1 MRERQAE
8 RGTATPSRSTRKRP
22 SASMATAA
30 EGSGIAGGHLRAR
43 AELAQARLG
52 LAGGGRPRSPGQ
64 RQGERELR
72 ACLAEGIAELVPDRD
87 GLLERCVARA
97 LGRARQ
103 ALELE
108 RLGHAGPIAA
118 PARRRPGL
126 RGRPR
131 GSVAV
136 GGGQRDVAD
145 GEQGGRL
152 AHAGPVA
159 RGAMGDGGRLL
170 GVVAREHAREAG
182 QRGHE
187 RLQVAHGVAAPRRL
201 LVGSARER
209 HVAALA
215 VDVAEDAQRVGDVV
229 GAQPLVD
236 QARGV
241 EVGDRL
247 LQTAQAQAR
256 LAAVGQR
263 QGAEGAEPA
272 EVGQADG
279 EIQLDDRGLV
289 GALLQV
295 ARAAV
300 DTDADDLQDIAGA
313 LGVVEGAQVMGV
325 VAGAVALERGEHGQH
340 GVGRRQRAVLAAG
353 HGHLVGARWRA
364 PGTRRRRRAARGHWR
379 ATRTAAPRRSTA
391 RSRRA
396 RAGRPR
402 APRRGARAGDG

>member
-1 MRERQAE
+1 M
-8 RGTATPSRSTRKRP
+8 
-22 SASMATAA
+22 
-30 EGSGIAGGHLRAR
+30 
-43 AELAQARLG
+43 
-52 LAGGGRPRSPGQ
+52 
-64 RQGERELR
+64 
-72 ACLAEGIAELVPDRD
+72 
-87 GLLERCVARA
+87 
-97 LGRARQ
+97 
-103 ALELE
+103 
-108 RLGHAGPIAA
+108 
-118 PARRRPGL
+118 
-126 RGRPR
+126 
-131 GSVAV
+131 
-136 GGGQRDVAD
+136 AD

-229 GAQPLVD
+229 GAQALVD

-247 LQTAQAQAR
+247 LQTAEAQAR

-263 QGAEGAEPA
+263 QGAEGAEAA

-279 EIQLDDRGLV
+279 EVQLDDRGLV

-300 DTDADDLQDIAGA
+300 DTDADDLQDVAGA
-313 LGVVEGAQVMGV
+313 LGVVEGAQVVGV

-353 HGHLVGARWRA
+353 HGHLVGARGERPA
-364 PGTRRRRRAARGHWR
+364 RVGVAAQPVGAGVPGVQQRRVARRLGGRRR
-379 ATRTAAPRRSTA
+379 PRR
-391 RSRRA
+391 
-396 RAGRPR
+396 
-402 APRRGARAGDG
+402 